1 MTDARRN
8 WSPQKPACS
17 SLVLAAAIDSLP
29 KYRIDILL
37 PREIRRQSS
46 SEESQMEQHDFSR
59 VGLVIASE

>member
-29 KYRIDILL
+29 KYRVDILL
-37 PREIRRQSS
+37 PLKYGASLRLKNRRWSS
-46 SEESQMEQHDFSR
+46 MIFR
-59 VGLVIASE
+59 ALVW